1 MFQQT
6 CTTHLW
12 LIHIF
17 RWCHMGKLSFFAIQ
31 KYIYALLT
39 ACVPMQSV
47 AQWDCD
53 FASNFQKPHMCCI
66 ANDGLETVAL
76 MKHGKFSNQQKR
88 ILNGIFTLHVPKMW
102 HSVSNSLNV
111 CIYIYIGIHLFA
123 SDIIPLW
130 FDMVPWADGSRLA
143 RHHVLHVHPPT
154 LFHGRHGCPFEFRLS
169 SFPANFRKIFTKFQ
183 KTTTSNNVICLQF
196 VGLHLTK
203 LSCIYGCL
211 MLVIWVIAL
220 ETKSST
226 HMQRI
231 NFRKAMDHWRWV

>member
-111 CIYIYIGIHLFA
+111 CIYIYRYTLICIGYHTA
-123 SDIIPLW
+123 
-130 FDMVPWADGSRLA
+130 V
-143 RHHVLHVHPPT
+143 V
-154 LFHGRHGCPFEFRLS
+154 RHGTLS
-169 SFPANFRKIFTKFQ
+169 WWI
-183 KTTTSNNVICLQF
+183 
-196 VGLHLTK
+196 
-203 LSCIYGCL
+203 
-211 MLVIWVIAL
+211 
-220 ETKSST
+220 SS
-226 HMQRI
+226 
-231 NFRKAMDHWRWV
+231 RKASCSACASTNLVPRASWLSIWIQIIIFPRKFSENLHQVSKNNNFKQCNMFAICWSSPY